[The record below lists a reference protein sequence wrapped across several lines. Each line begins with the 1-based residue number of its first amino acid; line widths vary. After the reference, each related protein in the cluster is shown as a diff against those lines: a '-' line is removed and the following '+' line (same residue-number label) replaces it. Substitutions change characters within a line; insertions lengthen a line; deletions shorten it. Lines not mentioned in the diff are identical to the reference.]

1 MSSPD
6 RRSVQWVFAEGLAH
20 VLAEHADRAGMTS
33 TDSPDL
39 AAAKRL
45 LDRAKLGGFEF
56 VRTASGPDGPLLGR
70 RITGRW
76 LDTVYLEGLSRDCHA
91 WRQRRS
97 PLLTPGQ
104 KAERQIS
111 GSALD
116 ILNDVLTWDTT

>member
-1 MSSPD
+1 
-6 RRSVQWVFAEGLAH
+6 
-20 VLAEHADRAGMTS
+20 MTS

-45 LDRAKLGGFEF
+45 LDQAKLSGFEF
-56 VRTASGPDGPLLGR
+56 VRTAPGPDGPLLGR
-70 RITGRW
+70 RITDRW
-76 LDTVYLEGLSRDCHA
+76 LDTICIEGFSRDCHA

-97 PLLTPGQ
+97 PLLVPGQ

-116 ILNDVLTWDTT
+116 ILKDVLAWDTTP